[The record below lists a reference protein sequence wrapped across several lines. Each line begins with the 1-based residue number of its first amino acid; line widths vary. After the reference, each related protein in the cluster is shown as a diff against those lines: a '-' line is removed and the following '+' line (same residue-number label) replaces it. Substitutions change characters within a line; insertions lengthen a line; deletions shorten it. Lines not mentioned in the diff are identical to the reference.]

1 MCVIKQFYKSIQ
13 QLVDFGFFWLNKQ
26 NIRYLWSNKFKFLSY
41 IEVLSEDIVV
51 QIMRFL
57 HNPWKMHFLPLSY
70 Q

>member
-1 MCVIKQFYKSIQ
+1 MCVIKQFYKLIQ
-13 QLVDFGFFWLNKQ
+13 QLMDFGFFWLNKQ